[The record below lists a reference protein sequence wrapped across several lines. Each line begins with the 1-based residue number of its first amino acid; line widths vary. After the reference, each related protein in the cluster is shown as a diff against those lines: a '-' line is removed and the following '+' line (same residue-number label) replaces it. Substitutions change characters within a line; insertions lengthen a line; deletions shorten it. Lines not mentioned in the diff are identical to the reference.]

1 MTATVLFDLHQAALG
16 YQGRTVL
23 RDLQLQIRRGERVA
37 LLGQSGAGKTTLLRQ
52 LRMLAPDA
60 VAWCPQSSGL
70 VPMLSVFHNIF
81 MGRLDQ
87 HSLFYNLLNLIR
99 PLQTPREEIAALAAA
114 VGLQPFLFTSVE
126 KLSGGQQSR
135 TALARALYQQR
146 PVFIGD
152 EPVSAVDEVQAD
164 QLLQQVC
171 AQHETVV
178 LALHDVELA
187 LRHCTRIIGLRN
199 GVIELDQPVAE
210 CSATDLRRLYGAD

>member
-1 MTATVLFDLHQAALG
+1 MTATVLFDLHQVALG
-16 YQGRTVL
+16 YQGRSVL

-52 LRMLAPDA
+52 LRTLAPDA

-99 PLQTPREEIAALAAA
+99 PLQKPREEIAALATA

-135 TALARALYQQR
+135 TALARALYQRR

-187 LRHCTRIIGLRN
+187 LRHCTRVIGLRN
-199 GVIELDQPVAE
+199 GVIELDQPAAA